1 MEQSTFS
8 ATLGGISLNFHPTYG
23 DSVEC
28 FGSFARPAS
37 QDGPVVSLPRD
48 SLEEARTLYSPEMSP
63 GIVEFNELCPRAS
76 DVLLPFRRCAFHGVA
91 FLWRSKAYI
100 FTAPSGTGKTT
111 QYVLWKMLYG
121 DEIGVLNGDKPVLE
135 SRDDGLWVHPSP
147 WMGKEGMGR
156 AESAPLG
163 GVIYLAQGQENT
175 IRLMRP
181 RESVVPVFAQFL
193 FTAPGPEAVEQVCR
207 LEEDM
212 LRTVPVWLLTNRGDE
227 ASARLTHDTI
237 SQWEEHHHEG

>member
-1 MEQSTFS
+1 MENTISITVAGVRLSICLNYARTELFFGKWLQPPQSGLPTI
-8 ATLGGISLNFHPTYG
+8 AVTKTLMEEAKRVYPSEICPEALEFNCLPM
-23 DSVEC
+23 
-28 FGSFARPAS
+28 PAS
-37 QDGPVVSLPRD
+37 D
-48 SLEEARTLYSPEMSP
+48 A
-63 GIVEFNELCPRAS
+63 
-76 DVLLPFRRCAFHGVA
+76 LLPFRRCLFHGAA
-91 FLWRSKAYI
+91 FLWRGKAWI

-135 SRDDGLWVHPSP
+135 SRDNSLWVHPSP

-181 RESVVPVFAQFL
+181 RESVVPIFAQFL
-193 FTAPGPEAVEQVCR
+193 FTASGPEEVEQVCC

>member
-1 MEQSTFS
+1 MEQTVFG
-8 ATLGGISLNFHPTYG
+8 ATIGGIPLTFRVASPE
-23 DSVEC
+23 VARC
-28 FGSFARPAS
+28 FGPLREEPH
-37 QDGPVVSLPRD
+37 DGPVVWVPEADLLAARQVYPAD
-48 SLEEARTLYSPEMSP
+48 MNEAVLEYNA
-63 GIVEFNELCPRAS
+63 LCGPTA
-76 DVLLPFRRCAFHGVA
+76 DALLPFRRCLFHGAA
-91 FLWRSKAYI
+91 FLWRGKAWI

-121 DEIGVLNGDKPVLE
+121 GEISVLNGDKPVLE

-147 WMGKEGMGR
+147 WVGKEGMGR
-156 AESAPLG
+156 TESAPLG

-181 RESVVPVFAQFL
+181 RESVVPIFAQFL
-193 FTAPGPEAVEQVCR
+193 FTASGPEAVEQVCR

-227 ASARLTHDTI
+227 ASARLTHDPI